1 MAHDYKRN
9 GTIDLFA
16 AMNVTTGEVSTDQ
29 RQGHT
34 GADVLRFF
42 KQIDASVSRG
52 LGAHVVL
59 DDCACW
65 PTGTRVD
72 GTTR

>member
-1 MAHDYKRN
+1 MD
-9 GTIDLFA
+9 G
-16 AMNVTTGEVSTDQ
+16 TTGEVSTDQ
-29 RQGHT
+29 RKGHT

-42 KQIDASVSRG
+42 KQIDASVPRG
-52 LGAHVVL
+52 PGVHVVL

-65 PTGTRVD
+65 PTGTRVN